1 MNKPKQS
8 GLCIQLISVHG
19 LIRGTNMELG
29 RDADTGGQT
38 LYVVKLARALGRHP
52 NVQRVDILTRMVI
65 DSKISDEY
73 AEPQERLDGNVK
85 IIRIPCGPRRYLR
98 KEVLWP
104 YLDSFADGI
113 IKHLQQL
120 GYKPDLVHGHYAD
133 GGYVAARLAAML
145 GAPMGFTGHSLGR
158 LKLQQ
163 LLEKGVKQETIEE
176 RFRITQRIEAE
187 EIALDSAA
195 LVIAST
201 RQEVQKQYNLYD
213 KYQPSRMVVIPPGVD
228 VDHFDP
234 KERPAPRSTP
244 IYKEISRFLREPDK
258 PMILLLARPDPKKNI
273 SGIIQVYGK
282 SQQLQKLANLVI
294 VAGIRDDICEMDRVT
309 RDVLTEIFSLVDAYD
324 LYGKVAYPKK
334 HNPEDIPD
342 LYHAAMELGGVF
354 INPAL
359 SEGFGLT
366 LIEAAASGLPV
377 VATNIGGP
385 VEIIENC
392 NNGVLVDPT
401 DEAAIENALKEVL
414 TNKEQWKQWSTAGI
428 EGARKNYSWSIHI
441 ERYVKAAEQVIGQQT
456 TRKVR
461 RGTKSSLVTIDRALI
476 TDMDNTLLGDQESL
490 DHLLKILENADV
502 PIGFGVATGRNS
514 DLAME
519 GLAEWNVPTPNFVIS
534 SVGTG
539 IRYGPNLVEDQSWK
553 RHISYR
559 WRPEEIR
566 EVLALVPGL
575 ELQTTEGQREFKV
588 SYNVDPEQS
597 PSQVEVARLLRQAGL
612 SAKVI
617 YSHQQFLDIIP
628 IRASKGMAIRF
639 LAMKW
644 DIPFEQILVAG
655 DSGNDEEMLTG
666 NTPAVVVGNHSPE
679 LEHLKGMPLIYFAE
693 ACNAQGIIEAIEYFD
708 FLGNIRI
715 PEKTELDE
723 NEEYQD

>member
-1 MNKPKQS
+1 M
-8 GLCIQLISVHG
+8 
-19 LIRGTNMELG
+19 
-29 RDADTGGQT
+29 
-38 LYVVKLARALGRHP
+38 
-52 NVQRVDILTRMVI
+52 
-65 DSKISDEY
+65 
-73 AEPQERLDGNVK
+73 
-85 IIRIPCGPRRYLR
+85 
-98 KEVLWP
+98 
-104 YLDSFADGI
+104 
-113 IKHLQQL
+113 
-120 GYKPDLVHGHYAD
+120 
-133 GGYVAARLAAML
+133 
-145 GAPMGFTGHSLGR
+145 
-158 LKLQQ
+158 
-163 LLEKGVKQETIEE
+163 
-176 RFRITQRIEAE
+176 
-187 EIALDSAA
+187 
-195 LVIAST
+195 
-201 RQEVQKQYNLYD
+201 
-213 KYQPSRMVVIPPGVD
+213 
-228 VDHFDP
+228 
-234 KERPAPRSTP
+234 
-244 IYKEISRFLREPDK
+244 
-258 PMILLLARPDPKKNI
+258 
-273 SGIIQVYGK
+273 
-282 SQQLQKLANLVI
+282 ANLVI
-294 VAGIRDDICEMDRVT
+294 IAGIRDDICEMDRVT

-334 HNPEDIPD
+334 HNPDDIPD
-342 LYHAAMELGGVF
+342 LYHTAMELGGVF

-366 LIEAAASGLPV
+366 LIESAASGLPV

-385 VEIIENC
+385 VEIVENC
-392 NNGVLVDPT
+392 NNGLLIDPT
-401 DEAAIENALKEVL
+401 NDAAIENALKEVL
-414 TNKEQWKQWSTAGI
+414 TQKEQWKQWSSAGI

-456 TRKVR
+456 IRKLR
-461 RGTKSSLVTIDRALI
+461 RGTKSSLITIDRALI
-476 TDMDNTLLGDQESL
+476 TDMDNTLLGDQGSL
-490 DHLLKILENADV
+490 DRLLRMLENAEV

-519 GLAEWNVPTPNFVIS
+519 GLAEWSVPTPNFVIS

-575 ELQTTEGQREFKV
+575 ELQTAEGQREFKV
-588 SYNVDPEQS
+588 SYNVDPEQA
-597 PSQVEVARLLRQAGL
+597 PIQVEVARLLRQAGL

-693 ACNAQGIIEAIEYFD
+693 GCNAQGIIEAIEYFD

-715 PEKTELDE
+715 PEKAETDD
-723 NEEYQD
+723 NEEYQDQ